1 MDQSLNVLIL
11 YFIQTAP
18 IHCRGSIGEQEMLN
32 FSKSLIYIS
41 DDLRWPFKKQMYSKI
56 PIVKKDFMH
65 NAEHWIINHPKI

>member
-1 MDQSLNVLIL
+1 MDQSLNVLILHLL

-41 DDLRWPFKKQMYSKI
+41 DGLRWPFKKQMFSKT
-56 PIVKKDFMH
+56 PIVKKDFIMQ
-65 NAEHWIINHPKI
+65 NFEL